1 MLKIQID
8 PTPNQSFN
16 ILYESDTI
24 YIDLTFKKNIWY
36 MNFTYGDKIINGIK
50 LSSRVLLLK
59 NNLPFELFIDDKGL
73 NLDPFN
79 IDSFS
84 ENLFDLILLEREE
97 IAEIRGYNVR

>member
-16 ILYESDTI
+16 IPYESDTI
-24 YIDLTFKKNIWY
+24 YIDLTFKKNVWY
-36 MNFTYGDKIINGIK
+36 MDFVYGNKVINGIK

-59 NNLPFELFIDDKGL
+59 NNLPFDLFIDDKGL
-73 NLDPFN
+73 NLDPFSLS
-79 IDSFS
+79 SFS
-84 ENLFDLILLEREE
+84 DNLFDFILLEREE

>member
-8 PTPNQSFN
+8 ATPNQSFN
-16 ILYESDTI
+16 IPSESDTI
-24 YIDLTFKKNIWY
+24 YIDLSFKNSCWY

-59 NNLPFELFIDDKGL
+59 NNLPFEIFIDDKGL
-73 NLDPFN
+73 NLDPFGL
-79 IDSFS
+79 DSFS
-84 ENLFDLILLEREE
+84 ENLFDFCLLEREE

>member
-16 ILYESDTI
+16 IHYESDTI

-50 LSSRVLLLK
+50 LSSRTLLLK
-59 NNLPFELFIDDKGL
+59 NNLPFDLFIDDKGL
-73 NLDPFN
+73 NLDPFSLS
-79 IDSFS
+79 SFS
-84 ENLFDLILLEREE
+84 DNLFDFVLLEREE
-97 IAEIRGYNVR
+97 IAEIRGYDVR

>member
-16 ILYESDTI
+16 IPYESDTI
-24 YIDLTFKKNIWY
+24 YIDLTFKKNVWY
-36 MNFTYGDKIINGIK
+36 MNFTYGEKAINGIK

-59 NNLPFELFIDDKGL
+59 NNLPFDLFIDDKGL
-73 NLDPFN
+73 NLDPFSLS
-79 IDSFS
+79 SFS
-84 ENLFDLILLEREE
+84 DNLFDFCLLEREE

>member
-8 PTPNQSFN
+8 ATPNQSFN
-16 ILYESDTI
+16 IPYESDTI
-24 YIDLTFKKNIWY
+24 YIDLAFKNSCWY

-73 NLDPFN
+73 KLDPFSLS
-79 IDSFS
+79 SFS
-84 ENLFDLILLEREE
+84 DNLFDFILLEREE
-97 IAEIRGYNVR
+97 IAEIRGYDVR

>member
-8 PTPNQSFN
+8 ATPNQSFN
-16 ILYESDTI
+16 IPYESDTI
-24 YIDLTFKKNIWY
+24 YIDLTFKNSCWY

-73 NLDPFN
+73 KLDPFSLN
-79 IDSFS
+79 SFS
-84 ENLFDLILLEREE
+84 DNLFDFILLEREE